1 MNHKTIKT
9 NIIRFPVERIKGHK
23 HATND
28 FPEKNSD
35 SHEWTENEWP
45 ESDWTDIE
53 DELWAKEDFEALIRL
68 HQKQLEDS
76 PEDNFARFSLAQAYF
91 FNYDYEKALETLH
104 HLHQKTPDDPDV
116 LYFIVE
122 ALLASGKTE
131 DAFDWAVKP
140 DMIGLTESVMDTCY
154 NMLKPGYKSC
164 SIDHLYN
171 IFYEKGYLMFTQEQL
186 LAALARD
193 GRFLVTRPESLDE
206 AEVEIVTHPTG

>member
-1 MNHKTIKT
+1 MNQKTKKT
-9 NIIRFPVERIKGHK
+9 NIIRFPVERIKGRRQ
-23 HATND
+23 APND
-28 FPEKNSD
+28 FPETTSPN
-35 SHEWTENEWP
+35 NEWP
-45 ESDWTDIE
+45 GHEWAEIE

-68 HQKQLEDS
+68 HQKQLEEY

-104 HLHQKTPDDPDV
+104 HLHTKTPDDPDV

-140 DMIGLTESVMDTCY
+140 EMIGLTKNVMDSCY
-154 NMLKPGYKSC
+154 NMLKPGYKAC

-171 IFYEKGYLMFTQEQL
+171 IFYDKGYLMFTQEQL
-186 LAALARD
+186 LAALAND
-193 GRFLVTRPESLDE
+193 SRFLVTHPEALE
-206 AEVEIVTHPTG
+206 QAEVEIARQS